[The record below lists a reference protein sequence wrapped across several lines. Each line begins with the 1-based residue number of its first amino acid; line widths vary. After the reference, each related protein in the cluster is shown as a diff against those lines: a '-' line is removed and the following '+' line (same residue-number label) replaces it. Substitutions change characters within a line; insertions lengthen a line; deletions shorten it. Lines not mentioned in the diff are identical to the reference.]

1 MTALSP
7 DTIIEKAEQIRKSVA
22 SLKILDTHGNETA
35 ITVSIG
41 ASFHSSWEPDFL
53 DTAIFEADRALYQ
66 AKQNGRNRVALFSS
80 EKTGAPKKGVTT
92 PKDYDINIKNKRV
105 ANLLK
110 SEDAKSGV

>member
-80 EKTGAPKKGVTT
+80 EIYRTAKKVVSTTKEFFIIIKKKT
-92 PKDYDINIKNKRV
+92 V
-105 ANLLK
+105 ANFF
-110 SEDAKSGV
+110 